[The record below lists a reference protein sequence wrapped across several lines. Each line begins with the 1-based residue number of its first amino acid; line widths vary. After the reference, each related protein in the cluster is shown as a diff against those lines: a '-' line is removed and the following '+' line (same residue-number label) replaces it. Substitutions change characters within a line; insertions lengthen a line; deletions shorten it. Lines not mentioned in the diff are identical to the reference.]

1 MLAWFGGRYGLKPLY
16 FVPCRCLEFFCFFLY
31 GALCPRSCWGSCAI
45 EMSIIIIIIIMI
57 IMMIIIIIIIIITAR
72 AVNQSPLYGVDEDNT
87 DVNNGPLFHLVRI
100 LVNYI
105 QKQVNSD
112 PWSNI
117 GVLVRDPGATLDWS
131 AVDDVRTKICGP
143 RPHDGN

>member
-1 MLAWFGGRYGLKPLY
+1 
-16 FVPCRCLEFFCFFLY
+16 
-31 GALCPRSCWGSCAI
+31 
-45 EMSIIIIIIIMI
+45 MSIIIIIMI
-57 IMMIIIIIIIIITAR
+57 IMIIIIIIITAR
-72 AVNQSPLYGVDEDNT
+72 AVNQSPLYGDDEYNT

-143 RPHDGN
+143 RPHDGNWANFFNTFDFDWDVTCQD